1 MAKSVGK
8 KESKMVNKIRRS
20 VSNEFVPPSPS
31 PSRWRV
37 NFERRKEETAVEMV
51 VVVVVVV
58 MVMESDEEEEEDIAL
73 LAVTPSFLDGGLLSV
88 VSSCGT
94 NKNII
99 VKKSRSSWSKKY
111 HKKPWPIRLRLK
123 IR

>member
-31 PSRWRV
+31 SRWRV
-37 NFERRKEETAVEMV
+37 NFERRKEENALEMV

-58 MVMESDEEEEEDIAL
+58 MD
-73 LAVTPSFLDGGLLSV
+73 
-88 VSSCGT
+88 
-94 NKNII
+94 
-99 VKKSRSSWSKKY
+99 
-111 HKKPWPIRLRLK
+111 RL
-123 IR
+123 

>member
-31 PSRWRV
+31 SRWRV
-37 NFERRKEETAVEMV
+37 NFERRKEENALEM
-51 VVVVVVV
+51 VVVVVV

-73 LAVTPSFLDGGLLSV
+73 LAVTPFFS
-88 VSSCGT
+88 
-94 NKNII
+94 
-99 VKKSRSSWSKKY
+99 
-111 HKKPWPIRLRLK
+111 
-123 IR
+123 

>member
-31 PSRWRV
+31 RWRV
-37 NFERRKEETAVEMV
+37 NFERRKEENALEMV

-58 MVMESDEEEEEDIAL
+58 MMVMESDEEEEEDIAL
-73 LAVTPSFLDGGLLSV
+73 LAVTPFFS
-88 VSSCGT
+88 
-94 NKNII
+94 
-99 VKKSRSSWSKKY
+99 
-111 HKKPWPIRLRLK
+111 
-123 IR
+123 

>member
-31 PSRWRV
+31 RWRV
-37 NFERRKEETAVEMV
+37 NFERRKEENALEMV
-51 VVVVVVV
+51 VVVVVM

-73 LAVTPSFLDGGLLSV
+73 LAVTPFFS
-88 VSSCGT
+88 
-94 NKNII
+94 
-99 VKKSRSSWSKKY
+99 
-111 HKKPWPIRLRLK
+111 
-123 IR
+123 

>member
-31 PSRWRV
+31 SRWRV
-37 NFERRKEETAVEMV
+37 NFERRKEENALEMV
-51 VVVVVVV
+51 VVVVVVM

-73 LAVTPSFLDGGLLSV
+73 LAVTPFFS
-88 VSSCGT
+88 
-94 NKNII
+94 
-99 VKKSRSSWSKKY
+99 
-111 HKKPWPIRLRLK
+111 
-123 IR
+123 

>member
-20 VSNEFVPPSPS
+20 VCVSNEFVPPSL
-31 PSRWRV
+31 SRWRV
-37 NFERRKEETAVEMV
+37 NFERRKEENALEMV

-73 LAVTPSFLDGGLLSV
+73 LAVTPFFS
-88 VSSCGT
+88 
-94 NKNII
+94 
-99 VKKSRSSWSKKY
+99 
-111 HKKPWPIRLRLK
+111 
-123 IR
+123 

>member
-31 PSRWRV
+31 SRWRV
-37 NFERRKEETAVEMV
+37 NFERRKEENALEMVV

-58 MVMESDEEEEEDIAL
+58 MVMESDEEEEEEDIAL
-73 LAVTPSFLDGGLLSV
+73 LAVTPFFS
-88 VSSCGT
+88 
-94 NKNII
+94 
-99 VKKSRSSWSKKY
+99 
-111 HKKPWPIRLRLK
+111 
-123 IR
+123 

>member
-31 PSRWRV
+31 RWRV
-37 NFERRKEETAVEMV
+37 NFERRKEENALEM

-58 MVMESDEEEEEDIAL
+58 MVMESDEEEEEEDIAL
-73 LAVTPSFLDGGLLSV
+73 LVVTPFFS
-88 VSSCGT
+88 
-94 NKNII
+94 
-99 VKKSRSSWSKKY
+99 
-111 HKKPWPIRLRLK
+111 
-123 IR
+123 

>member
-31 PSRWRV
+31 SRWRV
-37 NFERRKEETAVEMV
+37 NFERRKEENALEM

-58 MVMESDEEEEEDIAL
+58 MVMESDEEEEEEDIAL
-73 LAVTPSFLDGGLLSV
+73 LAVTPFFS
-88 VSSCGT
+88 
-94 NKNII
+94 
-99 VKKSRSSWSKKY
+99 
-111 HKKPWPIRLRLK
+111 
-123 IR
+123 

>member
-31 PSRWRV
+31 RWRV
-37 NFERRKEETAVEMV
+37 NFERRKEENALEML
-51 VVVVVVV
+51 VVVVVV

-73 LAVTPSFLDGGLLSV
+73 LAVTPFFS
-88 VSSCGT
+88 
-94 NKNII
+94 
-99 VKKSRSSWSKKY
+99 
-111 HKKPWPIRLRLK
+111 
-123 IR
+123 

>member
-31 PSRWRV
+31 SRWRV
-37 NFERRKEETAVEMV
+37 NFERRKEENALEM

-58 MVMESDEEEEEDIAL
+58 MVMESDEEEEDIAL
-73 LAVTPSFLDGGLLSV
+73 LAVTPFFS
-88 VSSCGT
+88 
-94 NKNII
+94 
-99 VKKSRSSWSKKY
+99 
-111 HKKPWPIRLRLK
+111 
-123 IR
+123 

>member
-31 PSRWRV
+31 SRWRV
-37 NFERRKEETAVEMV
+37 NFERRKEENALEMVVV

-73 LAVTPSFLDGGLLSV
+73 LAVTPFFS
-88 VSSCGT
+88 
-94 NKNII
+94 
-99 VKKSRSSWSKKY
+99 
-111 HKKPWPIRLRLK
+111 
-123 IR
+123 

>member
-31 PSRWRV
+31 RWRV
-37 NFERRKEETAVEMV
+37 NFERRKEENALEM

-58 MVMESDEEEEEDIAL
+58 MVMESDDEEEDIAL
-73 LAVTPSFLDGGLLSV
+73 LAVTPFFS
-88 VSSCGT
+88 
-94 NKNII
+94 
-99 VKKSRSSWSKKY
+99 
-111 HKKPWPIRLRLK
+111 
-123 IR
+123 

>member
-20 VSNEFVPPSPS
+20 VSNEFVPPSP

-37 NFERRKEETAVEMV
+37 NFERRKEENALEM

-58 MVMESDEEEEEDIAL
+58 MVMESDEEEEDIAL
-73 LAVTPSFLDGGLLSV
+73 LAVTPFFS
-88 VSSCGT
+88 
-94 NKNII
+94 
-99 VKKSRSSWSKKY
+99 
-111 HKKPWPIRLRLK
+111 
-123 IR
+123 

>member
-31 PSRWRV
+31 RWRV
-37 NFERRKEETAVEMV
+37 NFERRKEENALEM
-51 VVVVVVV
+51 VVVVVV

-73 LAVTPSFLDGGLLSV
+73 LAVTPFFS
-88 VSSCGT
+88 
-94 NKNII
+94 
-99 VKKSRSSWSKKY
+99 
-111 HKKPWPIRLRLK
+111 
-123 IR
+123 